1 MKTTDFA
8 RHLTDYLSIY
18 LPGQR
23 NLSSH
28 TIASYRDT
36 FKLLLIFCEHEKGIP
51 PESLTLAHMN
61 DDLILAFITWIE
73 TTRNCSISTRNQRLA
88 AIHAF
93 FRYIQAETPERLLIN
108 RVRGSF
114 SLPLPTPPGMR
125 VRTGRFPKTSG
136 P

>member
-8 RHLTDYLSIY
+8 RYLTDYLSIY

-36 FKLLLIFCEHEKGIP
+36 FKLLLVFCEHEKGMP

-61 DDLILAFITWIE
+61 DDLILAFMTWIE
-73 TTRNCSISTRNQRLA
+73 TTRKCSIIHSVINICVLIRNVVSWRHEKTHDTRRR
-88 AIHAF
+88 F
-93 FRYIQAETPERLLIN
+93 DGTW
-108 RVRGSF
+108 
-114 SLPLPTPPGMR
+114 PPG
-125 VRTGRFPKTSG
+125 
-136 P
+136 

>member
-36 FKLLLIFCEHEKGIP
+36 FKLLLIFCEHEKGVS
-51 PESLTLAHMN
+51 PECLTMAHMN
-61 DDLILAFITWIE
+61 DNLIRAFMT
-73 TTRNCSISTRNQRLA
+73 
-88 AIHAF
+88 
-93 FRYIQAETPERLLIN
+93 
-108 RVRGSF
+108 
-114 SLPLPTPPGMR
+114 
-125 VRTGRFPKTSG
+125 
-136 P
+136 